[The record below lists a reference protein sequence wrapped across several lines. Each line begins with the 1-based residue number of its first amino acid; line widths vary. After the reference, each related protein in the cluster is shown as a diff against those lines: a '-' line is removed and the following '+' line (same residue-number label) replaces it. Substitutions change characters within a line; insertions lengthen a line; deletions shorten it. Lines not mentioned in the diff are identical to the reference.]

1 MSEHLAAPWP
11 GMLDWGGDWLE
22 DTASELAHL
31 GFELRDGSHA
41 GSQPGPRLLVALR
54 DAVLAFNLRTGVWSE
69 PWPAAPWRA
78 VGVIQVAAADAR
90 TLWVGGALG
99 VVALDRATG
108 GSRALRAGSDLPDAV
123 TGLVLDGPWAWIATL
138 GGVVRIRRAIDGL
151 SP

>member
-1 MSEHLAAPWP
+1 
-11 GMLDWGGDWLE
+11 
-22 DTASELAHL
+22 
-31 GFELRDGSHA
+31 
-41 GSQPGPRLLVALR
+41 
-54 DAVLAFNLRTGVWSE
+54 
-69 PWPAAPWRA
+69 
-78 VGVIQVAAADAR
+78 
-90 TLWVGGALG
+90 VGGALG